1 MLRSTRLVPYAKEVV
16 DFIVPDW
23 VGYVVV
29 ALVAVLVYAVFFAG
43 H

>member
-1 MLRSTRLVPYAKEVV
+1 MLQKDTIRKEVIAFF
-16 DFIVPDW
+16 DNGW
-23 VGYVVV
+23 VGYAVI